1 MRAPYN
7 PSADDITHWASD
19 PAATEP
25 AQDWDLI
32 LSHFPYETLYMR
44 LASTKDCPK
53 QDYFLSLLY
62 LIVGDAVRT
71 EYRTRSREDVERLL
85 AEAELRFPAYPVH
98 TWVQRSR
105 ALIAG
110 EQPFS
115 YEDWCAG
122 VLARR
127 YDG

>member
-1 MRAPYN
+1 
-7 PSADDITHWASD
+7 
-19 PAATEP
+19 
-25 AQDWDLI
+25 
-32 LSHFPYETLYMR
+32 MR
-44 LASTKDCPK
+44 LASAEDCAK
-53 QDYFLSLLY
+53 QEYFLSLLY

-71 EYRTRSREDVERLL
+71 EYRTRNREDIERLL
-85 AEAELRFPAYPVH
+85 AEAELRFPAHPIH
-98 TWVQRSR
+98 IWVQRSR

-115 YEDWCAG
+115 YMDWCAG